1 MLRRNGY
8 TFRKEGHTKVIEHDL
23 TSKMKN
29 ANEALGV
36 RRRDVLISLS
46 RERIA
51 KKDEH
56 DNIDGSDSDTGESE
70 PEGGEPTFSEEESGG
85 RPQQEQENLGGATNG
100 RTKKSRARS
109 ERVMVPEECRAH
121 LRLLFANERTLCSLI
136 FGRHGPLSPTTNGL
150 SVASADMF
158 FMDVVPVS
166 PTRFRPPAKM
176 GETLLEN
183 PHNSLLTKVLTTSYR
198 LRDLNAE
205 LRAVSV
211 KSSSYNDDTRRKLLG
226 TLLETLVQLQI
237 DVNSFIDS
245 GKNPA
250 KLRNGMLPPP
260 GIKQVLE
267 KKEGLFR
274 MHMMVRIT
282 MFIVLA

>member
-56 DNIDGSDSDTGESE
+56 DNVDGGDSDTGESE
-70 PEGGEPTFSEEESGG
+70 PEGGEPTFSDEESGG

-274 MHMMVRIT
+274 MHMMVCIT

>member
-56 DNIDGSDSDTGESE
+56 DNVDGGDSDTGESE

-121 LRLLFANERTLCSLI
+121 LRLLFANERSLCSLI

-274 MHMMVRIT
+274 MHMMVCIT